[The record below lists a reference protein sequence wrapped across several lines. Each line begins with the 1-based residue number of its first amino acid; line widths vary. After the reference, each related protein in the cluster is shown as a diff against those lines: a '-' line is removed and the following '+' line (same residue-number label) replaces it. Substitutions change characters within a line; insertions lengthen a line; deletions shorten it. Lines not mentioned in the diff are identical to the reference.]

1 MLTIQTVPQLFKII
15 SKLDAKPI
23 IERLK
28 DLDVWDENAKDEN
41 GEPIKTLDREKV
53 GILAFEILAEV
64 TPQLDKIGADVPE
77 LIALD
82 KNISVEEAN
91 KLDFAQ
97 VLNELINDDGVVNFF
112 KVAFKKK
119 AEQG

>member
-28 DLDVWDENAKDEN
+28 KLDVWDENAKDEN

-64 TPQLDKIGADVPE
+64 TPQLDKIGGDVPE
-77 LIALD
+77 LIALY
-82 KNISVEEAN
+82 KNVSVEEAN
-91 KLDFAQ
+91 KLDFAE

>member
-41 GEPIKTLDREKV
+41 GNPIKTLDKEKV
-53 GILAFEILAEV
+53 GILAFEILAEI
-64 TPQLDKIGADVPE
+64 TPQLDKIGDDIPE
-77 LIALD
+77 LIALY

-91 KLDFAQ
+91 KLDFAE
-97 VLNELINDDGVVNFF
+97 VLNELVNDDGVVNFF

-119 AEQG
+119 AAQG

>member
-1 MLTIQTVPQLFKII
+1 MLTIQTVPQLFKIV

-28 DLDVWDENAKDEN
+28 NLDVWDENAKDDDGN
-41 GEPIKTLDREKV
+41 PVKTLDKEKV
-53 GILAFEILAEV
+53 GILVFEILAEV
-64 TPQLDKIGADVPE
+64 TPQLGKIGDDVPE
-77 LIALD
+77 LIALY
-82 KNISVEEAN
+82 KNVSVEEAN
-91 KLDFAQ
+91 KLNFAE

-112 KVAFKKK
+112 RLAFKKK